1 MVAARACCWT
11 LELPAAAAGCH
22 PVVKSRIKKA
32 EKNNKRRDTQTSN
45 YYYTIAQI
53 SLRELGP
60 FVLCVCPL
68 SLICG
73 SFLFCSYIV
82 PTVNKKIESRV
93 LSYPLC
99 VCVCAV
105 YVYMHV
111 RVHVLSVRIKWGP
124 SASSLR
130 CFLFCFFFSLYTK
143 WAETPWIRKQ
153 LGGDLRRDRRCKTHK
168 RPVVKTENE
177 NQRRRN
183 EQPQKIH
190 NARAKKS
197 EKTTFESNNGGRYIN
212 YMIFFF
218 FFFSRFWLR
227 NMCYRIMKLTQNDQ
241 TVLWLVW
248 GCIFKIS
255 RVYFLLLLYNL
266 RNLTYFLLLNLLI

>member
-82 PTVNKKIESRV
+82 PTVNKENRV
-93 LSYPLC
+93 PRPIISTVC
-99 VCVCAV
+99 VCV
-105 YVYMHV
+105 
-111 RVHVLSVRIKWGP
+111 LSMYICM
-124 SASSLR
+124 SASM
-130 CFLFCFFFSLYTK
+130 FCL
-143 WAETPWIRKQ
+143 
-153 LGGDLRRDRRCKTHK
+153 C
-168 RPVVKTENE
+168 V
-177 NQRRRN
+177 
-183 EQPQKIH
+183 
-190 NARAKKS
+190 
-197 EKTTFESNNGGRYIN
+197 
-212 YMIFFF
+212 
-218 FFFSRFWLR
+218 
-227 NMCYRIMKLTQNDQ
+227 
-241 TVLWLVW
+241 
-248 GCIFKIS
+248 
-255 RVYFLLLLYNL
+255 
-266 RNLTYFLLLNLLI
+266 